1 MRRRKAVGLISF
13 TMIGAL
19 VPAPSRLDARETLM
33 LAQQVTDKG
42 PEDDSPEARMNRR
55 FPQKVRVGDLIG
67 LPILD
72 DYDVTLGHVQKV
84 VRTPEGKIRLI
95 VSYSRW
101 FGWFGRPV
109 AVPIEVVVIL
119 GRQIDSVDM
128 QPEEYEKAPTWS
140 SGNDQTIPDN
150 EIIRIA
156 LGRR

>member
-1 MRRRKAVGLISF
+1 M
-13 TMIGAL
+13 
-19 VPAPSRLDARETLM
+19 
-33 LAQQVTDKG
+33 
-42 PEDDSPEARMNRR
+42 
-55 FPQKVRVGDLIG
+55 GDLIG

-119 GRQIDSVDM
+119 GRQINSVDI

-140 SGNDQTIPDN
+140 AGNDQTIPDN
-150 EIIRIA
+150 GDHPFRARSAASGDAIYLPA
-156 LGRR
+156 RRLSATSA